1 MKKIRIFAIISLLLI
16 AVMSLSACSS
26 GVPAAKSFSVVLNKD
41 YVPENEITEKVSEIQ
56 ELSNARFVEA
66 KGEFMTFMRGE
77 ADFGISRI
85 VFSTRNKKV
94 VYIANSD
101 SSQAVEITLFSNVP
115 AFTVTKTSIACA
127 DKIDSASSTCE
138 LYDAMGNLVATA
150 KSGVK
155 SPIAFAGTVLFDGA
169 SYNVNEENGSLTK
182 ITDIPENLYVEDCS
196 DWNDKYFYTYGKAV
210 NVYTRGFEHIYS
222 WQAPSWAEM
231 LSCNML
237 SNGNVLVQYLR
248 PLDNLAEKYDIYEMD
263 ADTGEVKKYDIF
275 TYILNPTN
283 ESESKIDLQY
293 KVEDITTRQELF
305 RASDDN
311 GMYNDEIDN
320 IAYIY
325 PIKNNQIDA
334 SEQSADIVLMSN
346 KGKVQ
351 KSLKIVDDQRAA
363 LPTCVGKNIYVVP
376 TAFGTALVD
385 IDGNLLN
392 QINNININVSG
403 NNIVSEGS
411 IYTLNMEEV
420 YLLSDNHSSVITT
433 LGGTIFIKQGDS
445 DTNYN
450 IIAVRG
456 DKTVNVMTYDALA
469 SQPTYFDELNESG
482 CYAIC
487 NVQKGEYLY
496 YSADHKLIHTSNVRL
511 DSVASDFNF
520 GVAIYSTVVDG
531 TITYYAFY

>member
-1 MKKIRIFAIISLLLI
+1 MKKIRFFAVISLLLA
-16 AVMSLSACSS
+16 AVTSLCACS
-26 GVPAAKSFSVVLNKD
+26 GVPSAKSFDAVLNKD
-41 YVPENEITEKVSEIQ
+41 YIPVNEITDEVSEIK
-56 ELSNARFVEA
+56 ELSNSQFVEA
-66 KGEFMTFMRGE
+66 KGEFMIFMRME

-85 VFSTRNKKV
+85 VYSTRNKRV
-94 VYIANSD
+94 VYMTSSD
-101 SSQAVEITLFSNVP
+101 SSEAVEITLYSGVP
-115 AFTVTKTSIACA
+115 AFTVTKISIACA
-127 DKIDSASSTCE
+127 DKIDASATTCE

-150 KSGVK
+150 KSGNK
-155 SPIAFAGTVLFDGA
+155 KPIAFADTVLFDYA
-169 SYNVNEENGSLTK
+169 SYGINKENGALSK
-182 ITDIPENLYVEDCS
+182 ISDIPENLYVEDCN

-210 NVYTRGFEHIYS
+210 NVYTRDFEHIYS

-283 ESESKIDLQY
+283 ESESKINLQY

-363 LPTCVGKNIYVVP
+363 LPTCVAENVYVVP

-433 LGGTIFIKQGDS
+433 LGGTIFVKQGDS

-496 YSADHKLIHTSNVRL
+496 YSAEHKLIHSSPVRL
-511 DSVASDFNF
+511 DKVAADFNF
-520 GVAIYSTVVDG
+520 NVSVYSTTVNG
-531 TITYYAFY
+531 MMTYYAFY